1 MTNVWAKVS
10 KDERIHE
17 LHDAKTEKLGA
28 LLGSIDMLMLAEEH
42 PDVFCISQSLHRLR
56 QARKAYDVACAAYLD
71 ARMTAS

>member
-10 KDERIHE
+10 LDERIHE
-17 LHDAKTEKLGA
+17 LNIAKMEKLGV

-42 PDVFCISQSLHRLR
+42 PDVFCISQSLHKLR

-71 ARMTAS
+71 VRMTAT

>member
-1 MTNVWAKVS
+1 MSNVWTKVS
-10 KDERIHE
+10 RDERIHE
-17 LHDAKTEKLGA
+17 LDIAKTEKLGA

-71 ARMTAS
+71 ARMTVS